1 MCNMKYDH
9 PILAKTLELHSE
21 LTRDGKETVFVW
33 VSGHV
38 GIRANSAADSV
49 AKDVH
54 DGDFSDDFS
63 DVEPRENKYALEL
76 WRLEWNEYPHSW
88 LHKLFP
94 NLNDC
99 ISCPRTNRREETNL
113 P

>member
-38 GIRANSAADSV
+38 GIRANLAADSV
-49 AKDVH
+49 AKVGKCVSPWYNH
-54 DGDFSDDFS
+54 NG
-63 DVEPRENKYALEL
+63 
-76 WRLEWNEYPHSW
+76 
-88 LHKLFP
+88 
-94 NLNDC
+94 
-99 ISCPRTNRREETNL
+99 
-113 P
+113 